1 MGDPQ
6 VRTVPR
12 RARLRKHS
20 LAVLLG
26 AAFLAGCTNAPPPP
40 LVTTP
45 VGSTTP
51 VRKVD
56 PGEVVVGVDSVAGGL
71 NPHKVADQSA
81 LTTAL
86 STLLL
91 PSVFRPAPDGTPR
104 LDTTLMVSAEVT
116 RAQPYTVTYQIRPE
130 ASWADNAPIAAE
142 DFVYLR
148 DQLRDA
154 PGTIG
159 AAGYQLISNITTRD
173 AGKIV
178 EVTFAKPYPGWRS
191 LFSGLV
197 PAHLLKDAP
206 GGWTDALKD
215 GYPTTGGPF
224 AIKTLDRVRGEVVLE
239 RNDRYWEQ
247 PPPLD
252 RIILRRADEQGVV
265 DALRAGHDQLALMR
279 TDSAG
284 AALIES
290 LGETVTTHTVP
301 RPTVATLV
309 VRPVGQDLAADP
321 VRRAVV
327 AMLDRDAVIT
337 VGTAGG
343 PEAALRADA
352 QVLPPTAPG
361 YAATVPP
368 GPPAKP
374 DRTLARSLLTEAG
387 YSDATGAWTRNG
399 TQLTLVIGAPEERLA
414 YVTMAGEVRRQLLA
428 EGIMAKVVTAPASE
442 LYSTRLAAADA
453 GEQLNLLIAPAPA
466 GGDAASVMATNFG
479 CAVGSE
485 NPAPVP
491 VSPVGTCDPTI
502 TPTVD
507 AALSGA
513 IALSDAL
520 SAVEPALW
528 RQAVSVPLYQEADTL
543 VIRPEMA
550 GVRPGPPLAG
560 PFAGAPDWRRLV
572 G

>member
-1 MGDPQ
+1 VGHRH
-6 VRTVPR
+6 VRSTR
-12 RARLRKHS
+12 RR
-20 LAVLLG
+20 AVLLG
-26 AAFLAGCTNAPPPP
+26 VTVLATLTGCTYAPPPP
-40 LVTTP
+40 LVNTP

-51 VRKVD
+51 ARNVD
-56 PGEVVVGVDSVAGGL
+56 PGEIVIGVDTVAGGL
-71 NPHKVADQSA
+71 NPHKLADQSA

-91 PSVFRPAPDGTPR
+91 PSVFRPAADGTPR
-104 LDTTLMVSAEVT
+104 LDTTIMVSAEVT
-116 RAQPYTVTYQIRPE
+116 RAEPYTVTYQIRPE

-148 DQLRDA
+148 DQLRTA
-154 PGTIG
+154 PGAIG
-159 AAGYQLISNITTRD
+159 SAGYQLISDIAARD

-178 EVTFAKPYPGWRS
+178 EVTFAKPYPGWRT
-191 LFSGLV
+191 LFTGLV

-239 RNDRYWEQ
+239 RNDRYWEK

-252 RIILRRADEQGVV
+252 RIILRRADERGIVE
-265 DALRAGHDQLALMR
+265 ALRAGHDQLALVR

-284 AALIES
+284 TDLIKS
-290 LGETVTTHTVP
+290 LGETVTTHTVA
-301 RPTVATLV
+301 RSTVATLV
-309 VRPVGQDLAADP
+309 VRPVGAELAADP

-327 AMLDRDAVIT
+327 ALLDRDAVVT

-343 PEAALRADA
+343 PEATLRADA
-352 QVLPPTAPG
+352 QVLAPTSTG
-361 YAATVPP
+361 YAPTIPA

-374 DRTLARSLLTEAG
+374 DLQLARTLLTEAG
-387 YSDATGAWTRNG
+387 YSNATGAWTRNG
-399 TQLTLVIGAPEERLA
+399 TQLSLVIGAPEERLQ
-414 YVTMAGEVRRQLLA
+414 YVTMASEVRRQLLA

-442 LYSTRLAAADA
+442 LYTTRLATSGDR
-453 GEQLNLLIAPAPA
+453 EPIDLVLAPAPA
-466 GGDAASVMATNFG
+466 GGDPATVMATNFG
-479 CAVGSE
+479 CSVSSE

-491 VSPVGTCDPTI
+491 VSPVGTCDPAI

-513 IALSDAL
+513 ISLSDAL

-528 RQAVSVPLYQEADTL
+528 RQAVSVPLFQEADTL
-543 VIRPEMA
+543 VVRPDTA

-560 PFAGAPDWRRLV
+560 PFAGAPQWRRLT